1 MKYLDFKL
9 YEKLCCVEPDE
20 NDIILWEK
28 RYYEWLSVLKR
39 HQRRYPKEFMSEFN
53 KKHFHDYTI
62 QKIELIN
69 EISATLTLKLTL
81 FHNNIIHELKF
92 YNLTEFKTDISILYF
107 PNCDWIIAE
116 LSPLPQ
122 KRNLFDILLS
132 DGELSFNFEKMDY
145 QKKTKGNTQGESAQ

>member
-9 YEKLCCVEPDE
+9 YERICCAEPLE
-20 NDIILWEK
+20 EDIILWNK
-28 RYYEWLSVLKR
+28 CYNEWLSILKR
-39 HQRRYPKEFMSEFN
+39 FQRRYPKEFISEFH

-69 EISATLTLKLTL
+69 ENSTTLNLKLTL
-81 FHNNIIHELKF
+81 LYNNFIHELLF

-122 KRNLFDILLS
+122 KRNYFNILLS
-132 DGELSFNFEKMDY
+132 DGELVFNFEKIEY
-145 QKKTKGNTQGESAQ
+145 KKTYKEKTGDG

>member
-9 YEKLCCVEPDE
+9 YERLCCAEPSE
-20 NDIILWEK
+20 NDKILWNK
-28 RYYEWLSVLKR
+28 CYNEWLSVLRRFQK
-39 HQRRYPKEFMSEFN
+39 RYPKEFISEFN

-69 EISATLTLKLTL
+69 EISSTLTLKLTL
-81 FHNNIIHELKF
+81 SHNNIIHELTF

-116 LSPLPQ
+116 LSPLSK
-122 KRNLFDILLS
+122 KRNSFDILLS

-145 QKKTKGNTQGESAQ
+145 RVTQWTEK